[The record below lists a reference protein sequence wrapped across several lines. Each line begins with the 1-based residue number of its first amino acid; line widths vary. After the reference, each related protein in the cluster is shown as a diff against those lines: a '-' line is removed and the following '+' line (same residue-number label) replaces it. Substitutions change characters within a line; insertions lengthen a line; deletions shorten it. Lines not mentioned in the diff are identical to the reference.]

1 MRLLEFAQKFNV
13 TPDDIITILQE
24 KGVKAQSAMFLS
36 DALMDHLKEK
46 LHIKLGEPLLERKI
60 AQDVKAVL
68 EQLTVGDLADRLK
81 CQASDVIIYLLKK
94 GIVANKNKMLTVDQV
109 RNVIEGLGGIIVAAE
124 LQSTERVGLH
134 KGANEAQEHRLPIVV
149 VMGHVDHGKT
159 TLLDYVRKTSV
170 AAKEKGGITQHLG
183 AYEVA
188 TSHGNIVFLDTP
200 GHEAFSLIRERG
212 ALIADILILVIA
224 ADDGIMPQ
232 TKECILLAQ
241 SLQTP
246 IVVALNKVDKATP
259 HQIENTKRQLSGMNV
274 LAEEWGGQTPC
285 LPISAKTG
293 MGVDHLLEI
302 VALQAEMM
310 DLKTSSTEPAQGYV
324 LESKVEK
331 GRGFVATV
339 ILTKGTLR
347 VGDWFTTNAVRGRVS
362 SMVNDRSKNLQHVG
376 PSVPVL
382 VAGFEALPVTGE
394 VFKVVTLHEYKR
406 WEAEFKEAILYKNM
420 VDSKADAINVLL
432 KAGSLS
438 SLEALLGQ
446 MKKINIPR
454 AKVLRIVDVGVGN
467 ITENNITF
475 AQETGAIIFGLDV
488 KVERQASAVL
498 KNLTT
503 VEVKLFD
510 IIYKLVDEIEA
521 AILATQVP
529 DYVITP
535 IGKGFVKAVFTVKS
549 VGIIAGVQV
558 EKGNMKLGEH
568 VFVTRKGKQIAEGTL
583 KTLQQERANVTN
595 VPYGHDCALSVVGFS
610 SWREGDIIECVSKKI
625 RS

>member
-1 MRLLEFAQKFNV
+1 MRLLEFAHKFNV
-13 TPDDIITILQE
+13 TPEDILIVLQE
-24 KGVKAQSAMFLS
+24 KGVKAQPTMVLS
-36 DALMDHLKEK
+36 DALMDHIKEK
-46 LHIKLGEPLLERKI
+46 LHIKQGEPLQERKI
-60 AQDVKAVL
+60 AQDAKVVL
-68 EQLTVGDLADRLK
+68 EQLTVGDLAQKLS

-94 GIVANKNKMLTVDQV
+94 GIVANKNKMLTQDQV
-109 RNVIEGLGGIIVAAE
+109 RNVVEGLGGQVLLAQDQI
-124 LQSTERVGLH
+124 TERVGLD
-134 KGANEAQEHRLPIVV
+134 KGADAAQERRLPIVV

-159 TLLDYVRKTSV
+159 TLLDYIRKTSV

-188 TSHGNIVFLDTP
+188 TSQGNIVFLDTP

-241 SLQTP
+241 SLEIP
-246 IVVALNKVDKATP
+246 IVVALNKVDKASA
-259 HQIENTKRQLSGMNV
+259 HQIEDVKRQLSEMNV
-274 LAEEWGGQTPC
+274 LPEEWGGQTPC

-293 MGVDHLLEI
+293 MGVEHLLEI

-310 DLKTSSTEPAQGYV
+310 DLKTSSTLPAQGYV

-347 VGDWFTTNAVRGRVS
+347 VGDWFTTNSVRGRVS
-362 SMVNDRSKNLQHVG
+362 SMVNDRSENLQHVG

-382 VAGFEALPVTGE
+382 VAGFEELPVTGE
-394 VFKVVTLHEYKR
+394 VFKVVSSQEYKR
-406 WEAEFKEAILYKNM
+406 WQPEVKDVVLYKNM

-432 KAGSLS
+432 RAGSLS

-446 MKKINIPR
+446 LKKVNIPR

-467 ITENNITF
+467 ITENNIMF

-488 KVERQASAVL
+488 KVERQAAAVL
-498 KNLTT
+498 KN
-503 VEVKLFD
+503 VSVQVKLFD

-549 VGIIAGVQV
+549 VGIIAGVHV

-568 VFVTRKGKQIAEGTL
+568 VFVSRKGKQIAEGTL

-595 VPYGHDCALSVVGFS
+595 VPHGHDCALSIIGFS
-610 SWREGDIIECVSKKI
+610 DWREGDIIECVSKKI

>member
-1 MRLLEFAQKFNV
+1 MRLLEFAHKFNV
-13 TPDDIITILQE
+13 TPEDILIVLQE
-24 KGVKAQSAMFLS
+24 KGVKAQPTMFLT
-36 DALMDHLKEK
+36 DVLMDYIKEK
-46 LHIKLGEPLLERKI
+46 LHIKQGEPLQERKI
-60 AQDVKAVL
+60 AQDVKVVL
-68 EQLTVGDLADRLK
+68 DQLTVGDLAEKLK

-94 GIVANKNKMLTVDQV
+94 GVVANKNKMLTVDQV
-109 RNVIEGLGGIIVAAE
+109 RGVIEGLGGIVVAPE
-124 LQSTERVGLH
+124 SQVTERVGLH
-134 KGANEAQEHRLPIVV
+134 KGAGDAQERRLPIIV

-159 TLLDYVRKTSV
+159 TLLDYIRKTSV

-212 ALIADILILVIA
+212 ALIADILVLVVA

-246 IVVALNKVDKATP
+246 IVVALNKVDKASAN
-259 HQIENTKRQLSGMNV
+259 QIEDVKRQLSEMDILV
-274 LAEEWGGQTPC
+274 EEWGGQTPC

-310 DLKTSSTEPAQGYV
+310 DLKTSNTEPAQGYV
-324 LESKVEK
+324 LESRVEK

-394 VFKVVTLHEYKR
+394 VFKVVTSNEHNR
-406 WEAEFKEAILYKNM
+406 WHAEVKEAVLYKNM

-432 KAGSLS
+432 RAGSLS

-446 MKKINIPR
+446 LKKINIPR

-498 KNLTT
+498 KNVA

-568 VFVTRKGKQIAEGTL
+568 IFVTRKGKQIAEGTL
-583 KTLQQERANVTN
+583 KTLQQERANVTS

>member
-1 MRLLEFAQKFNV
+1 MRLLEFAHKFNV
-13 TPDDIITILQE
+13 TPEDILIVLQE
-24 KGVKAQSAMFLS
+24 KGVKAQSTMVLS
-36 DALMDHLKEK
+36 DALIEYIKEK
-46 LHIKLGEPLLERKI
+46 LHIKQGEPLQERKI
-60 AQDVKAVL
+60 AQDVKVVL
-68 EQLTVGDLADRLK
+68 GQLTVGDLADKLK

-109 RNVIEGLGGIIVAAE
+109 RNIVEGLGGIVLTPE
-124 LQSTERVGLH
+124 SQVTERVGLD
-134 KGANEAQEHRLPIVV
+134 KGAGQAQERRLPIIV

-159 TLLDYVRKTSV
+159 TLLDYIRKTSV

-212 ALIADILILVIA
+212 ALIADILVLVIA

-246 IVVALNKVDKATP
+246 IVVALNKVDKASA
-259 HQIENTKRQLSGMNV
+259 HQIEDVKRQLSEMNILV
-274 LAEEWGGQTPC
+274 EVWGGQTPC

-310 DLKTSSTEPAQGYV
+310 DLKTSNTEPAQGYV
-324 LESKVEK
+324 LESRVEK

-347 VGDWFTTNAVRGRVS
+347 VGDWFTTNAVRGHVS
-362 SMVNDRSKNLQHVG
+362 SIVNDRSKNLQHVG

-382 VAGFEALPVTGE
+382 VAGFEELPVTGE
-394 VFKVVTLHEYKR
+394 VFKVVPIQDYKR
-406 WEAEFKEAILYKNM
+406 WQPEVKEAILYKNM

-432 KAGSLS
+432 RAGSLS
-438 SLEALLGQ
+438 SLQALLGQ
-446 MKKINIPR
+446 LKKINIPR

-475 AQETGAIIFGLDV
+475 AQETGATIFGLDV

-498 KNLTT
+498 KNVH

-568 VFVTRKGKQIAEGTL
+568 VFVSRKGKQIAEGTL
-583 KTLQQERANVTN
+583 KTLQQERANVTS

>member
-1 MRLLEFAQKFNV
+1 MRLLEFAHKFNV
-13 TPDDIITILQE
+13 TPEDILIVLQ
-24 KGVKAQSAMFLS
+24 AQPTMFLT
-36 DALMDHLKEK
+36 DVLMDYIKEK
-46 LHIKLGEPLLERKI
+46 LHIKQGEPLQERKI
-60 AQDVKAVL
+60 AQDVKVVL
-68 EQLTVGDLADRLK
+68 DQLTVGDLAEKLK

-94 GIVANKNKMLTVDQV
+94 GVVANKNKMLTVDQV
-109 RNVIEGLGGIIVAAE
+109 RGVIEGLGGIVVAPE
-124 LQSTERVGLH
+124 SQVTERVGLH
-134 KGANEAQEHRLPIVV
+134 KGAGDAQERRLPIIV

-159 TLLDYVRKTSV
+159 TLLDYIRKTSV

-212 ALIADILILVIA
+212 ALIADILVLVVA

-246 IVVALNKVDKATP
+246 IVVALNKVDKASAN
-259 HQIENTKRQLSGMNV
+259 QIEDVKRQLSEMDILV
-274 LAEEWGGQTPC
+274 EEWGGQTPC

-310 DLKTSSTEPAQGYV
+310 DLKTSNTEPAQGYV
-324 LESKVEK
+324 LESRVEK

-394 VFKVVTLHEYKR
+394 VFKVVTSNEHKR
-406 WEAEFKEAILYKNM
+406 WHAEVKEAVLYKNM

-432 KAGSLS
+432 RAGSLS

-446 MKKINIPR
+446 LKKINIPR

-498 KNLTT
+498 KNVA

-568 VFVTRKGKQIAEGTL
+568 IFVTRKGKQIAEGTL
-583 KTLQQERANVTN
+583 KTLQQERANVTS